1 MEPRFVVG
9 DRLMRISDERF
20 RDCICLNIYDRIDS
34 MQMLGELIM
43 INRAKSLERRIR

>member
-1 MEPRFVVG
+1 MVG

-20 RDCICLNIYDRIDS
+20 RDCICLSIYGRIDS

-43 INRAKSLERRIR
+43 IKGAKSLERRIR

>member
-1 MEPRFVVG
+1 MVG
-9 DRLMRISDERF
+9 DGLMSIFDERF

-43 INRAKSLERRIR
+43 KKGAKSLERRIR